1 MKTIEQILE
10 LTKNPYYKLSPE
22 EEVILNDF
30 LLAQQATE
38 LATSQETDSGKS
50 SQKTRV
56 TVRNIVKKT
65 IPRAEESG
73 L

>member
-10 LTKNPYYKLSPE
+10 LTKNPYYKFTPE

-30 LLAQQATE
+30 LLTQHAAESTTFQKPD
-38 LATSQETDSGKS
+38 LGKLSQR
-50 SQKTRV
+50 TRV
-56 TVRNIVKKT
+56 TVRNVVKKT
-65 IPRAEESG
+65 IPEVEESG